1 MFVPNQYITHR
12 SSTTLTVADVF
23 REHWAEYRRKH
34 RVSPQQAKVVGA
46 MLACRT
52 PALGGRIDQCS
63 ECGAL
68 VFRYNSCRDR
78 HCNQCQKYE
87 RARWVEQQQVMQLPI
102 PYFHIVFTTDHAL
115 NSLFRDNKRAM
126 YDLLFQTASAVLQAQ
141 AKAELGCELG
151 ITAVLHTWGQQI
163 EAHFHLHCIVSG
175 GGLRLDGNKWVKP
188 KSSRYLFNVVEL
200 SAAYRDKLLSGI
212 ERLVQRQEIVLAD
225 EAAAAA
231 LSGMLA
237 ELRAKKWE
245 VFIKPFAGPE
255 AVTEYLSRYVHQV
268 AISNYR
274 LESIEQGRVRFRYFD
289 NRERAEV
296 GEKGKE
302 KVLTVT
308 GEEFIRRFLLHILPA
323 GFVRIRYY
331 GLHHSSARKEK
342 LPRCRSLLGLP
353 AALPVIPPLSLLA
366 WLEQVLGEAAVD
378 LCPYCGAQGSLY
390 KRTEFERL
398 PWLVALLLSLVS
410 QPTRQGVCR

>member
-1 MFVPNQYITHR
+1 M
-12 SSTTLTVADVF
+12 
-23 REHWAEYRRKH
+23 
-34 RVSPQQAKVVGA
+34 
-46 MLACRT
+46 
-52 PALGGRIDQCS
+52 
-63 ECGAL
+63 
-68 VFRYNSCRDR
+68 
-78 HCNQCQKYE
+78 
-87 RARWVEQQQVMQLPI
+87 
-102 PYFHIVFTTDHAL
+102 
-115 NSLFRDNKRAM
+115 
-126 YDLLFQTASAVLQAQ
+126 
-141 AKAELGCELG
+141 
-151 ITAVLHTWGQQI
+151 
-163 EAHFHLHCIVSG
+163 
-175 GGLRLDGNKWVKP
+175 
-188 KSSRYLFNVVEL
+188 
-200 SAAYRDKLLSGI
+200 
-212 ERLVQRQEIVLAD
+212 QRQEIVLAD

-274 LESIEQGRVRFRYFD
+274 LESINNGQVRFRYYD

-296 GEKGKE
+296 GQKGKE
-302 KVLTVT
+302 KVLTLT

-390 KRTEFERL
+390 KRAEFERL